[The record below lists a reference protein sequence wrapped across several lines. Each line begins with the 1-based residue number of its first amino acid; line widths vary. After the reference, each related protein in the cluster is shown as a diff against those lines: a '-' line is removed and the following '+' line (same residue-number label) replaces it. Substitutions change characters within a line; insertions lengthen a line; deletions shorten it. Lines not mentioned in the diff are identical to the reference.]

1 MEILEIGRND
11 AGQRLDKYLTKA
23 LPLLPK
29 SLMYK
34 YIRLKKIKVNRKRTE
49 ISHMLCEGDTVQ
61 LFIREEFLTR
71 SGGGELFRQLTP
83 VIDVIYE
90 DENLLLCYKPVGM
103 LCQPDDG
110 GERNTLSEHI
120 KAYLYRKKEYDPDG
134 ERSFAPA
141 LCNRIDRNTEGIVIA
156 AKNAAA
162 LREANEAIRSRDVK
176 KYYICLVHGIP
187 DPPSADLKGW
197 LIKDGDANT
206 VRIFRVRPK
215 EGDAKQ
221 IETKYRTLYTETA
234 AGRDPVSTLE
244 VELVTGRTHQIR
256 AHLAFIG
263 HPLVGDGKYAVNK
276 EDRKHGFSSQALC
289 AYKVVFLTSGETLG
303 YMNGREFVV
312 PKEKI
317 GFLNR

>member
-1 MEILEIGRND
+1 MEILEIGYND
-11 AGQRLDKYLTKA
+11 AGQRLDKYLSKA

-49 ISHMLCEGDTVQ
+49 ISYMLNEGDTVQ
-61 LFIREEFLTR
+61 LFIKDEFTIRE
-71 SGGGELFRQLTP
+71 GGGELFRKLTP
-83 VIDVIYE
+83 TLDVIFE

-103 LCQPDDG
+103 LCQPDDS
-110 GERNTLSEHI
+110 GERDTLSEHV

-134 ERSFAPA
+134 ERTFVPA

-162 LREANEAIRSRDVK
+162 LREANEAIKNRDVK
-176 KYYICLVHGIP
+176 KYYICLVHGVP
-187 DPPSADLKGW
+187 EPKSADLKGW
-197 LIKDGDANT
+197 LIKDKDLNT
-206 VRIFRVRPK
+206 VKVFRIRPK
-215 EGDAKQ
+215 TGDAKQ
-221 IETKYRTLYTETA
+221 IETKYRTLYIETA
-234 AGRDPVSTLE
+234 AGGEPVSTLE

-256 AHLAFIG
+256 AHMAFIG

-276 EDRKHGFSSQALC
+276 DDRKKGFTSQALC
-289 AYKVVFLTSGETLG
+289 AYKVKFMTTGETLG
-303 YMNGREFVV
+303 YLNGREFVV

-317 GFLNR
+317 SFLN

>member
-1 MEILEIGRND
+1 MEILEIGYND

-49 ISHMLCEGDTVQ
+49 ISYMLCEGDTVQ
-61 LFIREEFLTR
+61 LFIKEEFLGK

-83 VIDVIYE
+83 ALDVIYE
-90 DENLLLCYKPVGM
+90 DENLLLCYKPAGM

-110 GERNTLSEHI
+110 GENNTLVEHI
-120 KAYLYRKKEYDPDG
+120 KAYLYRKNEYDPDG
-134 ERSFAPA
+134 ERTFAPA

-162 LREANEAIRSRDVK
+162 LREANEAIRDRAVK
-176 KYYICLVHGIP
+176 KYYICLVHGVP
-187 DPPSADLKGW
+187 EPKSADLKGW
-197 LIKDGDANT
+197 LIKDKDQNT
-206 VRIFRVRPK
+206 VKIFRIRPK
-215 EGDAKQ
+215 TGDAKQ
-221 IETKYRTLYTETA
+221 IETKYRTLYTETV
-234 AGRDPVSTLE
+234 AGGDEISTLE

-276 EDRKHGFSSQALC
+276 DDRKKGFTSQALC
-289 AYKVVFLTSGETLG
+289 AYRLKFMTDGETLG

-312 PKEKI
+312 PREKI
-317 GFLNR
+317 SFLN